1 MDTSNVKQRVIFLV
15 LEGVELLD
23 LAGPA
28 QVFSMAA
35 SLGAPYSLHF
45 CANHTGAR
53 SAQGLFLGQ
62 FEPLPVVSANDLVM
76 IPGVT
81 LERLSQ
87 PLLDVDTRRFLLDA
101 HAKNTCIASI
111 CTGASVLGEAGLLDG
126 RRCTTHWYTVGEL
139 QQRYPMARVVDSV
152 LYVRDRGIVT
162 SAGVASGID
171 MAISLIEQQYGSH
184 FAALVA
190 RYLVIYLRRSGSQSQ
205 HSAYLE
211 YRNHLHPG
219 VHQVQNWLAEHAM
232 SAVSLPLL
240 AQIANMSVR
249 SFSRAFKQAT
259 GLTPMQYQQRLRLEV
274 AATLLQNSD
283 LSIEAIAARCGF
295 DDARHFRRLWQR
307 YFGAT
312 PSATRKQQTKSPAA

>member
-45 CANHTGAR
+45 CANQTGAR

-62 FEPLPVVSANDLVM
+62 LEPLPIVSANDLVM
-76 IPGVT
+76 VAGVT

-87 PLLDVDTRRFLLDA
+87 PLLDVDTRRWLLDA
-101 HAKNTCIASI
+101 HAKSTCIASI

-259 GLTPMQYQQRLRLEV
+259 GLTPMQYQQRLRLEL

-283 LSIEAIAARCGF
+283 LSIETIAARCGF